1 MGPNVRSLLCRSAL
15 PAALALSVVTLP
27 AHAVSFAEPI
37 LDISTLTALE
47 HQAETAAPKDR
58 CFLYTELLHDWT
70 ELASRGM
77 AAGDDSQANMAIAHA
92 DANAGRLKATL
103 ANDSKRLKNAEL
115 LLEHTVHHLS
125 DMLRVAS
132 MDQHDTMQAALK
144 HMNNVHDALL
154 AQIFAH

>member
-1 MGPNVRSLLCRSAL
+1 MGPNIRSLLCRGTL
-15 PAALALSVVTLP
+15 PAALALTVVALP
-27 AHAVSFAEPI
+27 AHAAGFADPV
-37 LDISTLTALE
+37 LDVPTLTALD

-58 CFLYTELLHDWT
+58 CFLYTELLRDWT
-70 ELASRGM
+70 ELASQSM
-77 AAGDDSQANMAIAHA
+77 ATGDDSLANMAIVHA
-92 DANAGRLKATL
+92 DADAGRLKAAL
-103 ANDSKRLKNAEL
+103 ATNSKRLKNAEM

-132 MDQHDTMQAALK
+132 MDQHDPMQAALK